1 MEQKINKF
9 VYWAPRILSIMFIL
23 FLMLFSLDIFD
34 MELDF
39 WGTALGL
46 FMHNIPA
53 LFLLVILIISW
64 KYEIVGGIVFTLA
77 GTLYIARLLMTIL
90 RTPPPQWFMLFWSL
104 PIAGPALL
112 VGILFLVCWFKKKKI
127 TPAI

>member
-1 MEQKINKF
+1 MEQKINKYL
-9 VYWAPRILSIMFIL
+9 YWAPRILSIMFIL

-64 KYEIVGGIVFTLA
+64 KYEIVGGIIFTLA

-90 RTPPPQWFMLFWSL
+90 RTPPPQWFMLFCSL
-104 PIAGPALL
+104 PIAGQ
-112 VGILFLVCWFKKKKI
+112 
-127 TPAI
+127 

>member
-1 MEQKINKF
+1 MEQKINKYL
-9 VYWAPRILSIMFIL
+9 YWAPRILSIMFIL

-90 RTPPPQWFMLFWSL
+90 RTPPPEWFMLFWSL